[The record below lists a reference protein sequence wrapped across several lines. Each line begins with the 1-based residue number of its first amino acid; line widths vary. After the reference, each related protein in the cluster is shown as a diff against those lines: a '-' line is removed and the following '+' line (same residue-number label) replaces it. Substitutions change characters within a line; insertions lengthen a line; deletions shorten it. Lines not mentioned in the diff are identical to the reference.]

1 MNQEIFRQIQALKRE
16 IIPNDELILFGS
28 QARGDEKEDS
38 DWDLAVIVDKPKG
51 NLLEDF
57 STYAYP
63 FSEIGWDYGVC
74 INTLFYTKEQ
84 WEQGKIS
91 LFHKNVIN
99 DGINIE

>member
-1 MNQEIFRQIQALKRE
+1 MNQEIFKQIQTLKRE

-38 DWDLAVIVDKPKG
+38 DWDLVVIVDKPKG
-51 NLLEDF
+51 NLFEDF

-74 INTLFYTKEQ
+74 INPLFYTKEQ
-84 WEQGKIS
+84 WEQSEIFPFCQNVTREGIKI
-91 LFHKNVIN
+91 
-99 DGINIE
+99 D